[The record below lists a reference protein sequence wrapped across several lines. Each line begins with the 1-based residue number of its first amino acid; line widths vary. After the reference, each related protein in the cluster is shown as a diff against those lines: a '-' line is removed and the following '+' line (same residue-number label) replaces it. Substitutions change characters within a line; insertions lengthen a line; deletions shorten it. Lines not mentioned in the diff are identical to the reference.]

1 MYSCISA
8 ALSLILCLLILLFLV
23 RAAADTVIAGTG
35 SPVVGHIA
43 IRTAITIDIYCYYY
57 CSAATCIEEAASI
70 ASSDAARRQEL
81 IQDRS

>member
-1 MYSCISA
+1 MVH
-8 ALSLILCLLILLFLV
+8 LVGNHLCL

-43 IRTAITIDIYCYYY
+43 IRTAITIDIYYYY
-57 CSAATCIEEAASI
+57 CSAAACIEEAVSI

-81 IQDRS
+81 NQDHS